1 MDKKQRQL
9 YVTPSGERSSLIDK
23 IFYVYLRLALA
34 WVIFA
39 LGFDI
44 VMIIK
49 HFKEF
54 GFN

>member
-1 MDKKQRQL
+1 MDKNKDTL
-9 YVTPSGERSSLIDK
+9 YVSPSGTRSRLIDK

-49 HFKEF
+49 HFQEF
-54 GFN
+54 GLN